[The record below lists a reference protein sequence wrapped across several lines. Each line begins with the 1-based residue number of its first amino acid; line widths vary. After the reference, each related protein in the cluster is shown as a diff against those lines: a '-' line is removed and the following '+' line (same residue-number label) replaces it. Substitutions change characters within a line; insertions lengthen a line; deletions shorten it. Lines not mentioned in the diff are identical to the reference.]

1 LNNTFCDVAN
11 SNCKVAKPDCDIAN
25 NNYEIAISNC
35 KIAKLICKVAKLIC
49 EITINN
55 CEITFNICDVTIN
68 ICKIDFK
75 NCDVAIN
82 ICDVANRNCEIAN
95 YFCKMVFV
103 KIWLFGKYC
112 LILTCQ
118 IYFIME
124 KSKQKRTFA
133 EIVNKSRLM
142 IAGLRNNAAEVNRR
156 GIDASFITEYENELQ
171 ELERL
176 DAEQE
181 RLKAEL
187 KMKTE
192 AALTKRK
199 QVESKLS
206 EAKKVVK
213 LSLPQAQWVEF
224 GMEDKR

>member
-1 LNNTFCDVAN
+1 
-11 SNCKVAKPDCDIAN
+11 
-25 NNYEIAISNC
+25 
-35 KIAKLICKVAKLIC
+35 
-49 EITINN
+49 
-55 CEITFNICDVTIN
+55 
-68 ICKIDFK
+68 
-75 NCDVAIN
+75 
-82 ICDVANRNCEIAN
+82 
-95 YFCKMVFV
+95 
-103 KIWLFGKYC
+103 
-112 LILTCQ
+112 
-118 IYFIME
+118 ME

-142 IAGLRNNAAEVNRR
+142 IAGLRNNSPEVTKR
-156 GIDASFITEYENELQ
+156 GIDPSFVSQYESELQ

-187 KMKTE
+187 KLKTE
-192 AALTKRK
+192 ETLAKRK
-199 QVESKLS
+199 QVENKLS

>member
-1 LNNTFCDVAN
+1 
-11 SNCKVAKPDCDIAN
+11 
-25 NNYEIAISNC
+25 
-35 KIAKLICKVAKLIC
+35 
-49 EITINN
+49 
-55 CEITFNICDVTIN
+55 
-68 ICKIDFK
+68 
-75 NCDVAIN
+75 
-82 ICDVANRNCEIAN
+82 
-95 YFCKMVFV
+95 
-103 KIWLFGKYC
+103 
-112 LILTCQ
+112 
-118 IYFIME
+118 ME

-142 IAGLRNNAAEVNRR
+142 ISGLRNNAAEVNRR
-156 GIDASFITEYENELQ
+156 GIDASFITEY
-171 ELERL
+171 
-176 DAEQE
+176 E

>member
-1 LNNTFCDVAN
+1 MNNTFFDVANRNCKIAISNCKVTKLNCDVAN
-11 SNCKVAKPDCDIAN
+11 RNC
-25 NNYEIAISNC
+25 EIAISNC
-35 KIAKLICKVAKLIC
+35 KIAKL
-49 EITINN
+49 N
-55 CEITFNICDVTIN
+55 
-68 ICKIDFK
+68 
-75 NCDVAIN
+75 
-82 ICDVANRNCEIAN
+82 CDVANRNCEVAISNCKVAN
-95 YFCKMVFV
+95 YFCEMVFV

-112 LILTCQ
+112 LTLTYQKC
-118 IYFIME
+118 IIME

-142 IAGLRNNAAEVNRR
+142 IAGLRNNSPEVTKR
-156 GIDASFITEYENELQ
+156 GIDPSFVSQYESELQ

-187 KMKTE
+187 KLKTE
-192 AALTKRK
+192 ETLAKRK
-199 QVESKLS
+199 QVENKLS

-213 LSLPQAQWVEF
+213 LSLPQAKWVEF

>member
-1 LNNTFCDVAN
+1 MNNTFCDVEN
-11 SNCKVAKPDCDIAN
+11 SNCNVAKPNCDIAN
-25 NNYEIAISNC
+25 NNCE
-35 KIAKLICKVAKLIC
+35 IAKLICKVAKLIC

-68 ICKIDFK
+68 ICKMDFK
-75 NCDVAIN
+75 NCDIVIN
-82 ICDVANRNCEIAN
+82 ICDVANNNCEIAN
-95 YFCKMVFV
+95 CFCKIVFV
-103 KIWLFGKYC
+103 KIWIFKKDC

-171 ELERL
+171 ELEKL

-213 LSLPQAQWVEF
+213 LSLPQAQWAEF

>member
-1 LNNTFCDVAN
+1 
-11 SNCKVAKPDCDIAN
+11 
-25 NNYEIAISNC
+25 
-35 KIAKLICKVAKLIC
+35 
-49 EITINN
+49 
-55 CEITFNICDVTIN
+55 
-68 ICKIDFK
+68 
-75 NCDVAIN
+75 
-82 ICDVANRNCEIAN
+82 
-95 YFCKMVFV
+95 MVFV

-112 LILTCQ
+112 LILTYQ
-118 IYFIME
+118 KYFIME

-171 ELERL
+171 ELEKL

>member
-1 LNNTFCDVAN
+1 MNNTFCDVAN
-11 SNCKVAKPDCDIAN
+11 SNCKVTKSNCDVVN
-25 NNYEIAISNC
+25 NNCEITISNC
-35 KIAKLICKVAKLIC
+35 KITKL
-49 EITINN
+49 
-55 CEITFNICDVTIN
+55 
-68 ICKIDFK
+68 
-75 NCDVAIN
+75 
-82 ICDVANRNCEIAN
+82 ICDVANRNCEIAISNCKVAKPNCDVANGNCEIAISDCKIAN
-95 YFCKMVFV
+95 YFCKVVFV

-112 LILTCQ
+112 LILAYQ
-118 IYFIME
+118 ICIIME

-213 LSLPQAQWVEF
+213 LSLPQAKWVEF

>member
-1 LNNTFCDVAN
+1 MNNTFCDVAN
-11 SNCKVAKPDCDIAN
+11 SNCKVTKSNCDVVN
-25 NNYEIAISNC
+25 NNCEITISNC
-35 KIAKLICKVAKLIC
+35 KITKL
-49 EITINN
+49 
-55 CEITFNICDVTIN
+55 
-68 ICKIDFK
+68 
-75 NCDVAIN
+75 
-82 ICDVANRNCEIAN
+82 ICDVANRNCEIAISNCKVAKPNCDVANGNCEIAISDCKIAN
-95 YFCKMVFV
+95 YFCKVVFV

-112 LILTCQ
+112 LILAYQ
-118 IYFIME
+118 ICIIME

-171 ELERL
+171 ELEKL

-213 LSLPQAQWVEF
+213 LSLPQAKWVEF

>member
-1 LNNTFCDVAN
+1 M
-11 SNCKVAKPDCDIAN
+11 
-25 NNYEIAISNC
+25 
-35 KIAKLICKVAKLIC
+35 
-49 EITINN
+49 
-55 CEITFNICDVTIN
+55 
-68 ICKIDFK
+68 DFK
-75 NCDVAIN
+75 NCDIAIN
-82 ICDVANRNCEIAN
+82 ICDVANNNCEIAN
-95 YFCKMVFV
+95 CFCKIVFV
-103 KIWLFGKYC
+103 KIWIFKKDC

-142 IAGLRNNAAEVNRR
+142 IAGLRNNASEVNRR

-171 ELERL
+171 ELEKL

>member
-1 LNNTFCDVAN
+1 
-11 SNCKVAKPDCDIAN
+11 
-25 NNYEIAISNC
+25 
-35 KIAKLICKVAKLIC
+35 
-49 EITINN
+49 
-55 CEITFNICDVTIN
+55 
-68 ICKIDFK
+68 
-75 NCDVAIN
+75 
-82 ICDVANRNCEIAN
+82 
-95 YFCKMVFV
+95 
-103 KIWLFGKYC
+103 
-112 LILTCQ
+112 
-118 IYFIME
+118 ME

-142 IAGLRNNAAEVNRR
+142 ISGLRNNAAEVNRR

-171 ELERL
+171 EL
-176 DAEQE
+176 E

>member
-1 LNNTFCDVAN
+1 M
-11 SNCKVAKPDCDIAN
+11 
-25 NNYEIAISNC
+25 
-35 KIAKLICKVAKLIC
+35 
-49 EITINN
+49 
-55 CEITFNICDVTIN
+55 
-68 ICKIDFK
+68 DFK
-75 NCDVAIN
+75 NCDIAIN
-82 ICDVANRNCEIAN
+82 ICEMAISNCNVANC
-95 YFCKMVFV
+95 FCKIVFV
-103 KIWLFGKYC
+103 KIWIFKKDC
-112 LILTCQ
+112 LILACQ

-142 IAGLRNNAAEVNRR
+142 IAGLRNNVAEVNRR

>member
-1 LNNTFCDVAN
+1 M
-11 SNCKVAKPDCDIAN
+11 
-25 NNYEIAISNC
+25 
-35 KIAKLICKVAKLIC
+35 
-49 EITINN
+49 
-55 CEITFNICDVTIN
+55 
-68 ICKIDFK
+68 DFK
-75 NCDVAIN
+75 NCDIVIN
-82 ICDVANRNCEIAN
+82 ICDVANNNCEIAN
-95 YFCKMVFV
+95 CFCKIVFV
-103 KIWLFGKYC
+103 KIWIFKKDC
-112 LILTCQ
+112 LILTYQ

-171 ELERL
+171 ELEKL

>member
-1 LNNTFCDVAN
+1 
-11 SNCKVAKPDCDIAN
+11 
-25 NNYEIAISNC
+25 
-35 KIAKLICKVAKLIC
+35 
-49 EITINN
+49 
-55 CEITFNICDVTIN
+55 
-68 ICKIDFK
+68 
-75 NCDVAIN
+75 
-82 ICDVANRNCEIAN
+82 
-95 YFCKMVFV
+95 
-103 KIWLFGKYC
+103 
-112 LILTCQ
+112 
-118 IYFIME
+118 ME

-142 IAGLRNNAAEVNRR
+142 IAGLRNNTAEVNRR
-156 GIDASFITEYENELQ
+156 GIDASFITEYELQ
-171 ELERL
+171 ELEKL

>member
-1 LNNTFCDVAN
+1 MNNTFCDVAN
-11 SNCKVAKPDCDIAN
+11 SNCKVAKPNCDVAN
-25 NNYEIAISNC
+25 VNC
-35 KIAKLICKVAKLIC
+35 KITKLICKVAIH
-49 EITINN
+49 I

-68 ICKIDFK
+68 ICKVDFK

-82 ICDVANRNCEIAN
+82 ICEIAN
-95 YFCKMVFV
+95 CFCKIVFV

-112 LILTCQ
+112 LILTYQ
-118 IYFIME
+118 KYFIME

-171 ELERL
+171 ELEKL

>member
-1 LNNTFCDVAN
+1 
-11 SNCKVAKPDCDIAN
+11 
-25 NNYEIAISNC
+25 
-35 KIAKLICKVAKLIC
+35 
-49 EITINN
+49 
-55 CEITFNICDVTIN
+55 
-68 ICKIDFK
+68 
-75 NCDVAIN
+75 
-82 ICDVANRNCEIAN
+82 
-95 YFCKMVFV
+95 
-103 KIWLFGKYC
+103 
-112 LILTCQ
+112 
-118 IYFIME
+118 ME

-171 ELERL
+171 ELEKL
-176 DAEQE
+176 DAEQ
-181 RLKAEL
+181 EL